1 MTSVLFDAPGPR
13 TRARHRVITVVAGV
27 AVAAVL
33 ALVLWKLW
41 VEEAITPEKWSFLT
55 EPNIVLAL
63 LLALLKTLLTA
74 AAAIVA
80 SVVFGVVFAMGRL
93 SDHAV
98 LRWPSVAVVEF
109 FRAVPLLLLIFF
121 LFLAYGGILNTYGA
135 LILALM
141 LYNGS
146 VLAEVFR
153 AGINAVPKG
162 QREAAYAIGMRT
174 GQVMRQILLPQG
186 IRTMLPA
193 IISQCVV
200 ALKDTTLGYIIG
212 NPAFLREAE
221 QIFVDFTRNNPI
233 AVGLVVAATFILIN
247 YGLSRLAIYL
257 ESRMR
262 RQGRRVVH
270 VTDGTDTAGNA
281 LLP

>member
-13 TRARHRVITVVAGV
+13 TRQRHRVIT
-27 AVAAVL
+27 AVAAVVVVVVL
-33 ALVLWKLW
+33 ALVLRKLW

-55 EPNIVLAL
+55 EPNILIAL
-63 LLALLKTLLTA
+63 LLALLKTLATA
-74 AAAIVA
+74 AVAIVA
-80 SVVFGVVFAMGRL
+80 SVIFGVVFALGRL
-93 SDHAV
+93 SDHGV
-98 LRWPSVAVVEF
+98 LRWTSVVVVEF

-121 LFLAYGGILNTYGA
+121 LYLAYGGFLNTYGA
-135 LILALM
+135 LVLGLM

-162 QREAAYAIGMRT
+162 QREAAYAIGMRKS
-174 GQVMRQILLPQG
+174 QVMQQILLPQAVK
-186 IRTMLPA
+186 TMLPA

-221 QIFVDFTRNNPI
+221 QIYVDFTRNNPI
-233 AVGLVVAATFILIN
+233 AVVTVVATTFIVIN

-257 ESRMR
+257 EARMR
-262 RQGRRVVH
+262 GQGRRVVH
-270 VTDGTDTAGNA
+270 VPAGTDTAGGA
-281 LLP
+281 LA